1 MRPSRGSLG
10 PGVSWRGSPSASGGT
25 WVCAWAWNLQ
35 GGGAWGPIHPGRLS
49 ACKSFLWLP
58 GAPAAARA
66 AYARCTHPLLP
77 PSLNRCCLLP
87 ALLFFMGRGGVHQSR
102 ILQLRRTG
110 SSWRQGLGREVVQS
124 WCSEGWGTSFI
135 SASLTLSTGLESV
148 FHGPSGRGAK

>member
-1 MRPSRGSLG
+1 MRPSQGSLG

-35 GGGAWGPIHPGRLS
+35 GGGAWGPIHPSRLS

-66 AYARCTHPLLP
+66 ACARCTHPLLP

-87 ALLFFMGRGGVHQSR
+87 ALLVLAGWP
-102 ILQLRRTG
+102 G
-110 SSWRQGLGREVVQS
+110 SKLCSWRRFCRGLGPQSSCFVCEHRE
-124 WCSEGWGTSFI
+124 
-135 SASLTLSTGLESV
+135 
-148 FHGPSGRGAK
+148 GRRAQRTREFCPWS